1 MIKYNEQGDKNMAR
15 RRMGAHGS
23 INTWTDNSVRLTIRP
38 EVRAFTVED
47 VAGIIAARYEF
58 LPEADRW
65 RPDDHET
72 QTYQETWQK
81 IMEENPSRKAM
92 MRILTN
98 CWYIAN
104 YEEWTDSSIRIDLSS
119 ENEER
124 ESHQAMVDFIY
135 MKFPKFKS
143 LIEEE

>member
-38 EVRAFTVED
+38 EVRALVQD

-58 LPEADRW
+58 LPEADMW
-65 RPDDHET
+65 RPSDYQP

-124 ESHQAMVDFIY
+124 ESHQAICCGFIY

-143 LIEEE
+143 LIEE

>member
-1 MIKYNEQGDKNMAR
+1 MAR
-15 RRMGAHGS
+15 KRMGAHGS

-47 VAGIIAARYEF
+47 VAAIIAARYD
-58 LPEADRW
+58 LIPEPDMW
-65 RPDDHET
+65 RPSDYEP

-81 IMEENPSRKAM
+81 IMQENPSKKQM
-92 MRILTN
+92 MRILTD

-104 YEEWTDSSIRIDLSS
+104 YEEWTDSSVRIDLSDNNIES
-119 ENEER
+119 
-124 ESHQAMVDFIY
+124 ESHRAMVDFIY

-143 LIEEE
+143 LTEEE